1 MFNFALLYRRS
12 FALKVVLI
20 FFLSFL
26 NRSVN
31 VMELSVVPTDQ
42 LFQNTKVH
50 VFANQKLNTNFMEN
64 KTGWKH
70 HIDVKVYWKQYC
82 IYSSK

>member
-20 FFLSFL
+20 FSLSFP
-26 NRSVN
+26 NGSVN

-42 LFQNTKVH
+42 LFQNAKAH
-50 VFANQKLNTNFMEN
+50 VFANQKLNTNG
-64 KTGWKH
+64 K
-70 HIDVKVYWKQYC
+70 
-82 IYSSK
+82 